1 MSAVTN
7 TASCS
12 GCAASVS
19 TVAIVAVLA
28 SSEPVLV
35 AFSSSQC

>member
-12 GCAASVS
+12 IV
-19 TVAIVAVLA
+19 VAVLLAFPLSVLA